1 MKTTYKG
8 CEIEVFRDQC
18 LGGWEMLFFSVFDGN
33 YEVTSGFSESSET
46 VREFIKGLKNSKIA
60 FGDAERMAQLTKLK
74 QLADAV

>member
-46 VREFIKGLKNSKIA
+46 VREFIKGLKELV
-60 FGDAERMAQLTKLK
+60 DDYREHPEDYL
-74 QLADAV
+74 D